1 MDPVE
6 SFSDAVRFAHR
17 MLAENNE
24 FCARGAPKF
33 RKFGNSFVQFFSRI
47 SRGLDAGRAFFSD
60 LNKLPTSPVA
70 AATLRGFRSAR
81 WPSARIF
88 FCERHAEIPEVLQF
102 FREIFA
108 QILRDLDA
116 RRALFRI

>member
-1 MDPVE
+1 MDPAE
-6 SFSDAVRFAHR
+6 SFSDVIRFAQR
-17 MLAENNE
+17 MLAEMNE

-33 RKFGNSFVQFFSRI
+33 RKFCNSFVKIFARI
-47 SRGLDAGRAFFSD
+47 SRDLDAGRALFSD
-60 LNKLPTSPVA
+60 LNNLRTSLRA
-70 AATLRGFRSAR
+70 AATLRELCSAR